1 MYYVQ
6 HLQWSVNTD
15 VCSHE
20 CLLSCVFVDQLR
32 MKAIEYSK
40 GASPAMSHRHSSL
53 HGVDQVPEEGGTSM
67 VHIPGP
73 GQKNLVQCLAQLM
86 LYRQSV

>member
-6 HLQWSVNTD
+6 HIQWNVSTD

-20 CLLSCVFVDQLR
+20 CLLSYVFIDQLR
-32 MKAIEYSK
+32 MKAIEYCES
-40 GASPAMSHRHSSL
+40 ASNMSHRHSCL
-53 HGVDQVPEEGGTSM
+53 HGVDKVREEGGTSM